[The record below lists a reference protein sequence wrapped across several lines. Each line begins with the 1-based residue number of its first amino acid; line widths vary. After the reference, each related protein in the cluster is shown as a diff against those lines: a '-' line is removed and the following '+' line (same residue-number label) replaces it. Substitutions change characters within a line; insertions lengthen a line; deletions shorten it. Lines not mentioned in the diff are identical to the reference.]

1 MKNIKLWRRKTSK
14 KLTTLPLNFTGALWG
29 ITKSSGVVVIALKNG
44 IVETYATEIAS
55 EDEKPKNCIKAARKI
70 LEAKQMSDL
79 ILYEWENVGDNF
91 EYLMFVYGGELDP
104 RMSCVK

>member
-1 MKNIKLWRRKTSK
+1 
-14 KLTTLPLNFTGALWG
+14 
-29 ITKSSGVVVIALKNG
+29 
-44 IVETYATEIAS
+44 
-55 EDEKPKNCIKAARKI
+55 
-70 LEAKQMSDL
+70 MSDL